1 MAGRSTGCQ
10 LGICVAPGGSHNLRR
25 SESQPDLGVPGC
37 VCQAAGCGLKR
48 YEESWREGKEYSDRG
63 EDEHSTQAGR
73 QGRVDEGFL
82 GADCESLICA
92 GAGVHCSPVMTTRT
106 RLGPARIV
114 RLAHVTSKRHP
125 PALEPRIWKSFKP
138 LKPIKAALAR
148 PHCDVRGG
156 ASASPGSCCDMLCEE
171 VGASPCATFSTGRA
185 S

>member
-63 EDEHSTQAGR
+63 EDKHSTQAGR
-73 QGRVDEGFL
+73 QSRVDEGFL

-114 RLAHVTSKRHP
+114 RLAHVTSRRHP
-125 PALEPRIWKSFKP
+125 LSSGTHDLEVFQAFEANQSGAWPDHIATSVAVHP
-138 LKPIKAALAR
+138 LA
-148 PHCDVRGG
+148 
-156 ASASPGSCCDMLCEE
+156 GSCCDMLCEE
-171 VGASPCATFSTGRA
+171 VGASPCAASSAGRA